1 MLGEVAQL
9 VEHRVRNAGVEGSN
23 PFFST
28 SLHLGFAEISPRQA
42 SCAAKGLTS
51 EPSGEYCNDITP
63 PVFISASPRFRL
75 GKPVAQQ
82 KD

>member
-42 SCAAKGLTS
+42 SGVANGLTS
-51 EPSGEYCNDITP
+51 EPNGEDCRGVIC
-63 PVFISASPRFRL
+63 VSR
-75 GKPVAQQ
+75 
-82 KD
+82 